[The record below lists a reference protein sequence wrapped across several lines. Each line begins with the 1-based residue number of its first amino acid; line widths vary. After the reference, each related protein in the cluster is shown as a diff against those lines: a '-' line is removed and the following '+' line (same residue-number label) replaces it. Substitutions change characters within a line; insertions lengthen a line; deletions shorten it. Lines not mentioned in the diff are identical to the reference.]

1 MTLRKSQLDGN
12 VETILLSI
20 LDEQPNYGYE
30 IVSLLNERTEGLLNM
45 GEGTVYPV
53 LHRLEKR
60 KLISSYWDKAGS
72 GRPRKYYR
80 VTPAGA
86 KALGENREQWADL
99 VRVMETFLGPRD
111 KSSDSNSKLSPG
123 GAVS

>member
-1 MTLRKSQLDGN
+1 MTLRKSLLDGN

-20 LDEQPNYGYE
+20 LHEQPNYGYE
-30 IVSLLNERTEGLLNM
+30 IVSLLNERTEGLLKM

-60 KLISSYWDKAGS
+60 KLISSYWDKTGG
-72 GRPRKYYR
+72 GRPRKYYQ

-86 KALGENREQWADL
+86 KALEDNRDQWADL

-111 KSSDSNSKLSPG
+111 TSVTLGPAD
-123 GAVS
+123 A